1 MAGKNRNLFKLV
13 SMLLVAAS
21 LYCAFGTLHDGGDI
35 RFWISLCI
43 ISLIGIAYLVVF
55 LQNEKDY
62 TEMKKKAETPPPPD
76 DNSTVSRFFMNNCPA
91 PAIVCDET
99 GKVLKKTKG
108 ASEIFPQLREGEN
121 ISEVTS
127 IDRSLFSS
135 EQSGDVNRFQWEH
148 YMVESFTA
156 VNTEES
162 GKHFTLMCFDDI
174 AESETLKD
182 EAEGSRNYV
191 ALLLIDEYD
200 ELFSYEKDSK
210 RSEVVI
216 RIDRIAERFIEKH
229 NGLLKKLSDDKYLAI
244 ISEKELKGMEEK
256 DYLAFLEDMHNIHV
270 SERTHVS
277 LSMGIGRGGE
287 NLRESEELARTAL
300 SISQKQGGDHVVIK
314 QDMNDSGYIS
324 YGGAATKTEVN
335 SQSKVK
341 IFSDNLRNHLAAADR
356 VIIMGHSYSD
366 MDAVGAASGLG
377 GALRALGFE
386 AYVYVNRETTLAISL
401 MERLYTNVKSD
412 ASDLYVSES
421 KALELMTDDTLLI
434 IVDVSTKTQLDS
446 SAIYQNAQKV
456 IYIDHHIQNQ
466 NPIDNYID
474 RYHDPDASSA
484 SEIVTEVIRYFS
496 LKKKFSCY
504 YADALL
510 AGIMLDTKDFVM
522 KTGVR
527 TYEAAAFL
535 KDQGAD
541 PVSVKLLFANSFDT
555 DKLRSRLVET
565 AKNYKNYAI
574 TVITREL
581 FDEYSKIKEESLE
594 AARKVVLS
602 RGIGFTEEELEEAAL
617 KYASDKQSGFI
628 KIAAAQAADQ
638 LLNTMNIKASFA
650 VFMLD
655 NTAVNISARSYGTV
669 SGGANVQD
677 IMKRVGGGGHITMA
691 AARLAGKTLEEAC
704 DMLKEA
710 IDSYDSAM
718 QSI

>member
-1 MAGKNRNLFKLV
+1 MTGRSRNLFKLV

-21 LYCAFGTLHDGGDI
+21 LYCAFGTLRDGEEM
-35 RFWISLCI
+35 RFWISLCVT
-43 ISLIGIAYLVVF
+43 SLIGIAYLLLFV
-55 LQNEKDY
+55 QNENDY
-62 TEMKKKAETPPPPD
+62 AEMKRKAEAPPPPD

-99 GKVLKKTKG
+99 GRVLKKTRG
-108 ASEIFPQLREGEN
+108 ASEIFPRLREGEMLN
-121 ISEVTS
+121 EATS
-127 IDRSLFSS
+127 IDSSLISS
-135 EQSGDVNRFQWEH
+135 EQSGDVSRFRWEH
-148 YMVESFTA
+148 YMVESYTA

-162 GKHFTLMCFDDI
+162 GKHFTLLCFSDI
-174 AESETLKD
+174 RENETLKD
-182 EAEGSRNYV
+182 EAEGSRNYI

-216 RIDRIAERFIEKH
+216 RIDRIAERFIERH

-244 ISEKELKGMEEK
+244 ISEKELKQMEEK

-277 LSMGIGRGGE
+277 LSMGIGRGGN

-300 SISQKQGGDHVVIK
+300 SIAQKQGGDHVVIK
-314 QDMNDSGYIS
+314 QDINDPGYIS

-335 SQSKVK
+335 SQSRVK
-341 IFSDNLRNHLAAADR
+341 IFSDNLKNHLAAADK
-356 VIIMGHSYSD
+356 VIIMGHCFSD

-386 AYVYVNRETTLAISL
+386 AYVYVNRETTLALSL
-401 MERLYTNVKSD
+401 IERLYTNVKSE
-412 ASDLYVSES
+412 ASELFVSEE

-434 IVDVSTKTQLDS
+434 IVDVSAKTQLDS
-446 SAIYQNAQKV
+446 PAIYRNAPKI

-466 NPIDNYID
+466 NPIENYID

-496 LKKKFSCY
+496 LKKKLSCY

-527 TYEAAAFL
+527 TYEAAAYL

-565 AKNYKNYAI
+565 SENYKNYAI
-574 TVITREL
+574 AILTKEL
-581 FDEYSKIKEESLE
+581 FDEYSEIKEESLE
-594 AARKVVLS
+594 AARRVVLS
-602 RGIGFTEEELEEAAL
+602 RKEELPEEETQKAAM
-617 KYASDKQSGFI
+617 KYASEKQAGFI

-655 NTAVNISARSYGTV
+655 NTAVHISARSYGTV